1 MLDAEEYP
9 IRSELA
15 DLPTDKK
22 VVEAMGK
29 RKERKAGVKNG
40 ILLEMVRGCGGT
52 MIDYT
57 LDMFRTVW
65 MEQRVPQEW
74 TDALL
79 VPISKKGDLTQCD
92 DWRGISLLDVME
104 KVFTKVIQMRPQ
116 KVAEEL
122 LPDSQ

>member
-1 MLDAEEYP
+1 MQVLDAEEYS

-15 DLPTDKK
+15 DPPTDKE

-29 RKERKAGVKNG
+29 LKERKAGIRNG
-40 ILLEMVRGCGGT
+40 ILPEMVRGCGGT
-52 MIDYT
+52 MMDYN

-79 VPISKKGDLTQCD
+79 VLISKKVTLH
-92 DWRGISLLDVME
+92 SVM
-104 KVFTKVIQMRPQ
+104 IGGGS
-116 KVAEEL
+116 ACWI
-122 LPDSQ
+122 